1 MLPPPCG
8 LRPQGRAARTVVAS
22 HVRLKTTQVFRIS
35 SKFFKYFDKILKS
48 LETADSQLTGGEG
61 PPLPLGSVRGGPP
74 AWTCWDIYGATFA
87 RFGRAIL
94 EPVHLLATSAV
105 SKAPV

>member
-1 MLPPPCG
+1 MQMWEQTRVVQ
-8 LRPQGRAARTVVAS
+8 LRKKEARLDLCRRS
-22 HVRLKTTQVFRIS
+22 C
-35 SKFFKYFDKILKS
+35 
-48 LETADSQLTGGEG
+48 ELTDGEG
-61 PPLPLGSVRGGPP
+61 PPLPLGSVRGEPP
-74 AWTCWDIYGATFA
+74 SGTCRDIHGATFA